1 MRGVNTSLKLTA
13 AVMVT
18 VMLLTDYQIVQG
30 ESQYKP
36 VEFEPIEAAAK
47 TQQKEAEPLQD
58 GLSPFYRTHDVQAYT
73 NEEIDLLKKVATA
86 EAGNQGEDGM
96 WMVMSVVINRTKG
109 DLWPDTITGVIQEA
123 HQFTSVS
130 NGTMQRT
137 TDYTEECEGA
147 LQRIL
152 SGDVAPQII
161 AFEAIDNNTL
171 DEYFWP
177 AFTYGDHIFCTKK

>member
-18 VMLLTDYQIVQG
+18 VLLLTDYQIVQG

-96 WMVMSVVINRTKG
+96 WLVMSVVLNRVKMDPWQDTISAVITQTHQFASINRQ
-109 DLWPDTITGVIQEA
+109 IEN
-123 HQFTSVS
+123 S
-130 NGTMQRT
+130 
-137 TDYTEECEGA
+137 EECDKAYE
-147 LQRIL
+147 RIS
-152 SGDVAPQII
+152 SGDIAPMIV
-161 AFEAIDNNTL
+161 AFETKDSKVL
-171 DEYFWP
+171 DEYFCP
-177 AFTYGDHIFCTKK
+177 AFTYRDHKFYTKK

>member
-18 VMLLTDYQIVQG
+18 VMLLTDYQSVQG

-36 VEFEPIEAAAK
+36 VVFEPIEPII
-47 TQQKEAEPLQD
+47 EEPAQEEW
-58 GLSPFYRTHDVQAYT
+58 SPYYRTHNVLAYT

-96 WMVMSVVINRTKG
+96 WLVMSVVINRTLG
-109 DLWPDTITGVIQEA
+109 DQWPDTITGVIYEA

-137 TDYTEECEGA
+137 TDYPEECERA

-152 SGDVAPQII
+152 SGDIAPQII
-161 AFEAIDNNTL
+161 AFETTDNNIL

-177 AFTYGDHIFCTKK
+177 AFTYGDHVFYTKK